1 MIHLRRDN
9 YSAINAVMREET
21 QRRNCI
27 GIIAGLVNST
37 LLRIMPKQMR
47 IIQCVNEQYEQYE
60 NMRYAI
66 LMKIIEI
73 NFRQAFLLILDIFMN

>member
-47 IIQCVNEQYEQYE
+47 IIQCVNE
-60 NMRYAI
+60 
-66 LMKIIEI
+66 
-73 NFRQAFLLILDIFMN
+73 